1 MAGTTSSSG
10 LNNLISSTNQQQ
22 TTLPSWYDTAQQN
35 VINQAGSALGQAP
48 GLGQTTA
55 QGAINTLQG
64 ATNPFTQAQTS
75 LNQIASGA
83 ANPFTTDP
91 TTGVTTPNTNTA
103 LGGLFSAQQQQLNQ
117 LLPQLTSGAEAGAIG
132 SGNFGSLRGQTAV
145 DLARGNAF
153 DTLAAQQ
160 MQSALQNQQAGASA
174 GSALGNVGA
183 QGVTADLT
191 TGAAQ
196 MNAPFQAPTNYA
208 NLVNAVNAPATV
220 SLQNQL
226 SPLQMISSLASAP
239 TAAGNLLTSIF
250 GQGSGTPGTSGYV
263 APGLVSLFNQYF
275 GSNSTP
281 TTTAT
286 TDTSGGYTP
295 AQIAAGANNPVDPSI
310 AAQYN
315 ADQTD

>member
-1 MAGTTSSSG
+1 MAGTTTSSG
-10 LNNLISSTNQQQ
+10 LNNILSSTNQQQ
-22 TTLPSWYDTAQQN
+22 TTLPSWYDAAQQN

-55 QGAINTLQG
+55 QSAINTLQG
-64 ATNPFTQAQTS
+64 PSNPFTQAQTS
-75 LNQIASGA
+75 LNQIATGA
-83 ANPFTTDP
+83 VNPFTTNP
-91 TTGVTTPNTNTA
+91 ITGVTTPNTDTP

-117 LLPQLTSGAEAGAIG
+117 LLPQMTSGTEAGAIG

-145 DLARGNAF
+145 DVARGNAF

-160 MQSALQNQQAGASA
+160 MQSALQNQQTGATAAG
-174 GSALGNVGA
+174 ALGNVGA

-208 NLVNAVNAPATV
+208 NLVNAVNAPGTV
-220 SLQNQL
+220 SLQNQQ
-226 SPLQMISSLASAP
+226 SPLQMISSLAGAP
-239 TAAGNLLTSIF
+239 TAAGNLITSIF
-250 GQGSGTPGTSGYV
+250 GKGSGTPGTSGYQ

-275 GSNSTP
+275 GSGSSTP
-281 TTTAT
+281 TTPT
-286 TDTSGGYTP
+286 TDTTGGYTP
-295 AQIAAGANNPVDPSI
+295 DQIAAGANNPVDPNI

-315 ADQTD
+315 SDQIS

>member
-10 LNNLISSTNQQQ
+10 LNNLLSSTNQQQ

-48 GLGQTTA
+48 SLGQTTA

-75 LNQIASGA
+75 LNQIAYGA
-83 ANPFTTDP
+83 ANPFTTNP

-117 LLPQLTSGAEAGAIG
+117 LLPQITSGAEAGAIG

-160 MQSALQNQQAGASA
+160 MQAALQNQQAGATA
-174 GSALGNVGA
+174 GGALGNVGA
-183 QGVTADLT
+183 QGITADLT

-220 SLQNQL
+220 SLQNQQ
-226 SPLQMISSLASAP
+226 SPLQMVSTLAGLPSAATNLTSALFGSAGKTGTLANALSNIPGLSSLFGSSTPAP
-239 TAAGNLLTSIF
+239 VDYTNGVTTNP
-250 GQGSGTPGTSGYV
+250 SGTSVLTPDESGNTQNSLGQTVLPDGTV
-263 APGLVSLFNQYF
+263 L
-275 GSNSTP
+275 
-281 TTTAT
+281 
-286 TDTSGGYTP
+286 
-295 AQIAAGANNPVDPSI
+295 
-310 AAQYN
+310 
-315 ADQTD
+315 

>member
-48 GLGQTTA
+48 SLGQTTA

-75 LNQIASGA
+75 LNQIAYGA
-83 ANPFTTDP
+83 ANPFTTNP

-117 LLPQLTSGAEAGAIG
+117 LLPQITSGAEAGAIG

-160 MQSALQNQQAGASA
+160 MQAALQNQQAGASA

-220 SLQNQL
+220 SLQNQQ
-226 SPLQMISSLASAP
+226 SPLQMVSTLAGLPSAASNLTSALFGSAGKTGTLANALSNIPGLSSLFSSSTPAP
-239 TAAGNLLTSIF
+239 VDYTNGVTTNP
-250 GQGSGTPGTSGYV
+250 SGTSVLTPDASGNTQNSLGQTVLPDGTV
-263 APGLVSLFNQYF
+263 L
-275 GSNSTP
+275 
-281 TTTAT
+281 
-286 TDTSGGYTP
+286 
-295 AQIAAGANNPVDPSI
+295 
-310 AAQYN
+310 
-315 ADQTD
+315 